1 MTDEQIIK
9 ALECCVTY
17 ESCTGCPLVDNCP
30 SSYSLLKS
38 ALDLINHY
46 EAELEKKSAAL
57 GALLCH
63 ATGGKLS
70 KDTYPMPV
78 MGRAVTNY
86 IEDCC
91 TDAENT
97 AVKEVAERIKQ
108 IICDHCYPDFNK
120 DGKPIN
126 VWNATNGYKA
136 IDNLVKERIGEN
148 NAKILLQF

>member
-1 MTDEQIIK
+1 MSEVFTADEVIK
-9 ALECCVTY
+9 ALKCCSEHCENAHLRLTY
-17 ESCTGCPLVDNCP
+17 QGEPFQV
-30 SSYSLLKS
+30 LLDKTIN
-38 ALDLINHY
+38 LINHY

-97 AVKEVAERIKQ
+97 AVKEFAEMLKQ
-108 IICDHCYPDFNK
+108 YVESNQVQTTFFGGKCFIDK
-120 DGKPIN
+120 D
-126 VWNATNGYKA
+126 T
-136 IDNLVKERIGEN
+136 IDNFLKERVGEN
-148 NAKILLQF
+148 NG

>member
-1 MTDEQIIK
+1 MSEVFTADEIKK
-9 ALECCVTY
+9 ALELVSEHCENAHLRLTY
-17 ESCTGCPLVDNCP
+17 QGEPFQVLVD
-30 SSYSLLKS
+30 KTIH
-38 ALDLINHY
+38 LINHY

-136 IDNLVKERIGEN
+136 IDNLVKERIGED
-148 NAKILLQF
+148 NA

>member
-1 MTDEQIIK
+1 MSEVLTADEVKK
-9 ALECCVTY
+9 ALECCSEYCENAHLRLTY
-17 ESCTGCPLVDNCP
+17 QGEPFQV
-30 SSYSLLKS
+30 LLDKTIN
-38 ALDLINHY
+38 LINHY

-86 IEDCC
+86 IKDCC

-97 AVKEVAERIKQ
+97 AVKEFAEKVKE
-108 IICDHCYPDFNK
+108 YFNPDSSYDFR
-120 DGKPIN
+120 
-126 VWNATNGYKA
+126 VW
-136 IDNLVKERIGEN
+136 IDNLVKERIGDN
-148 NAKILLQF
+148 NA

>member
-1 MTDEQIIK
+1 MSEVFTADEIKK
-9 ALECCVTY
+9 ALECCSEHCENAHLRLTY
-17 ESCTGCPLVDNCP
+17 QGEPFQVLVD
-30 SSYSLLKS
+30 KTIH
-38 ALDLINHY
+38 LINYY

-136 IDNLVKERIGEN
+136 IDNLVKERIGEDN
-148 NAKILLQF
+148 G